1 MPAKEHYL
9 LKEGEEV
16 PNQDALY
23 EKYRLTS
30 QHGPLLL
37 TLLLVATTA
46 CIALIV
52 ITFYQEHSV
61 CPYTLGTAFLTLA
74 VFVVLY
80 ILVYF
85 EWLLRRWLRIFALLT
100 WACLMT
106 LGYVPF
112 FLFIVFVV
120 YTLLPFSMWGAVA
133 VGVLSSASFLLV
145 VVVRF
150 EAFTMLQMLASAV
163 IFLCVNL
170 TGAFHKH
177 QMHDASRDL
186 FIYTVKCIQIRRKLR
201 IEKRQQEN
209 LLLSVLPAHI
219 SMGMKLAIIER
230 LKERGDRR
238 YMPDNNFHSLYVKR
252 HQNVR
257 ARPLTLL
264 PSSVPSILY
273 ADIVGFTRLASD
285 CSPKELVVVLNEL
298 FGKFD
303 QIAKANECMRIKILG
318 DCYYCVSGLP
328 VSLPTHAR
336 NCVKMGLDMC
346 EAIKQVREA
355 TGVDISMRVGIHSG
369 NVLCGVIGLRKWQ
382 YDVWS
387 HDVSLANRMEAAGVP
402 GRVHITEATLNHLDK
417 AYEVE
422 DGHGQQRDPYLKE
435 MNIRTYLVID
445 PRSQQPPP
453 PSQHLHK
460 PKGDSALKMRA
471 SVRMTRYLES
481 WGAARPFAHLNRR
494 ESLSSN
500 ETPVPSRRRPKT
512 VPLRRH
518 RNPDRSASPK
528 GRSEDNYDDDEMLS
542 AIEGLSST
550 RPCCSKSDDFHT
562 IGSIFLEKD
571 FEREYRLA
579 PIPRVRNYFA
589 CAGLIFVC
597 ILLVH
602 VLLVPRMDALGVSFG
617 LVGCVLTLVLGLCF
631 ASELRCCPARGVLRA
646 ISESVETQPLLRLSL
661 AVVTASS
668 LLTVAIVN
676 LIAGPTP
683 PAGPG
688 VPGPRTTSNRHPS
701 PLQKP
706 TPDFNTTI
714 NPYGCLEKTQCEAL
728 LYYTCSCTLAFIAC
742 SVFLRMSLELKFVL
756 LTVALVAYLVLFNTD
771 TCLRWDSSGNVTC
784 DAICNATQANCTD
797 RQCPGCCCSSLKAMI
812 NFYLVLFYATLVML
826 SRQIDYY
833 CRLDCLWKKKF
844 KKEHEEF
851 ETMENVNRL
860 LLENV
865 LPAHVAAH
873 FIGDKLNEDWYHQS
887 YDCVCVM
894 FASVPDF
901 KVFYTECDVNKEGLE
916 CLRLLNEII
925 ADFDELLLKPK
936 FSGVEKIKTIGS
948 TYMAAAGLSIPS
960 GHENQVL
967 GGPCPI
973 PMGGRFNRLQTCGL
987 DGSGKVASLYACP
1000 GGRAKELLA
1009 WPGEQSWTL
1018 CGACPVSFTAPCPGG
1033 GSPAGAPVLTGQNA
1047 PGCPSEAR
1055 PKQEAGL
1062 TSSVPQDLARQH
1074 AHIGIMVEFS
1084 IALMSKLD
1092 GINRHSFNSFRLRVG
1107 INHGPVIAGVIGA
1120 RKPQYDIWGNTV
1132 NVASRME
1139 STGELGKIQM
1149 IPWMCASP
1157 LLDVPLRLSEHTA
1170 ATVSA
1175 FRSLPQPQAQ
1185 LEKAHRGQHVTPSPQ
1200 RHTSW
1205 RLHSSANPLWDPSED
1220 SPGVGSKRYRRAAL
1234 RSQA

>member
-1 MPAKEHYL
+1 MPAKGCYFL
-9 LKEGEEV
+9 NEGEEG
-16 PNQDALY
+16 PDQDALY

-37 TLLLVATTA
+37 TLLLVAIAA
-46 CIALIV
+46 CIALIAIAFSYGDPSSQQAV
-52 ITFYQEHSV
+52 
-61 CPYTLGTAFLTLA
+61 LGTAFFTLA
-74 VFVVLY
+74 VFVALY
-80 ILVYF
+80 VLVYA
-85 EWLLRRWLRIFALLT
+85 ECLVRRWLRASALLI
-100 WACLMT
+100 WACLVT
-106 LGYVPF
+106 LGYVLVFDSWRKAACAWEQVPF
-112 FLFIVFVV
+112 FLFVVFVV
-120 YTLLPFSMWGAVA
+120 YTLLPFSMQGAVV
-133 VGVLSSASFLLV
+133 VGVISSTSHLLV
-145 VVVRF
+145 LGALMGDLSMPSMQVG
-150 EAFTMLQMLASAV
+150 LQLLANAV
-163 IFLCVNL
+163 IFLCGNL

-177 QMHDASRDL
+177 QLQDASRDL
-186 FIYTVKCIQIRRKLR
+186 FTYTVKCIQIRRKLR

-209 LLLSVLPAHI
+209 LLLSILPAHI
-219 SMGMKLAIIER
+219 SMGMKLTIIER

-252 HQNVR
+252 HQNV
-257 ARPLTLL
+257 
-264 PSSVPSILY
+264 SILY

-285 CSPKELVVVLNEL
+285 CSPKELVVMLNEL

-453 PSQHLHK
+453 PSQHLPK
-460 PKGDSALKMRA
+460 PKGDAALKLRA

-481 WGAARPFAHLNRR
+481 WGAARPFAHLNHR
-494 ESLSSN
+494 ESVSSS
-500 ETPVPSRRRPKT
+500 ETPVPNSRRPKAI
-512 VPLRRH
+512 PLRRH
-518 RNPDRSASPK
+518 RTPDRSASPK
-528 GRSEDNYDDDEMLS
+528 GRSEDDSYDDEMLS

-550 RPCCSKSDDFHT
+550 RPCCSKSDDFYT
-562 IGSIFLEKD
+562 FGSIFLEKR

-579 PIPRVRNYFA
+579 PIPRARHYFA
-589 CAGLIFVC
+589 CASLVFIC

-602 VLLVPRMDALGVSFG
+602 ILLMPRTTALGVSFG
-617 LVGCVLTLVLGLCF
+617 LVACVLGLVLSLCF
-631 ASELRCCPARGVLRA
+631 AEQFLRCCPGRASLRA
-646 ISESVETQPLLRLSL
+646 ISERVETHPLLRLSL
-661 AVVTASS
+661 AILTVGS
-668 LLTVAIVN
+668 LLSVAIVN
-676 LIAGPTP
+676 LPLLPLPDVGE
-683 PAGPG
+683 PAGNE
-688 VPGPRTTSNRHPS
+688 TSLRAVSGRERILCN
-701 PLQKP
+701 
-706 TPDFNTTI
+706 
-714 NPYGCLEKTQCEAL
+714 L
-728 LYYTCSCTLAFIAC
+728 LPYYTCSCILAFVAC
-742 SVFLRMSLELKFVL
+742 SVFLRMSLELKVVL
-756 LTVALVAYLVLFNTD
+756 LTVALVVYLVLFNMLL
-771 TCLRWDSSGNVTC
+771 CPRWDCCGHSLGTPTKTNDTRSSAV
-784 DAICNATQANCTD
+784 
-797 RQCPGCCCSSLKAMI
+797 CSWWDLKTMVS
-812 NFYLVLFYATLVML
+812 FYLVLFYTTLIML

-833 CRLDCLWKKKF
+833 CRLDCLWKNKF

-936 FSGVEKIKTIGS
+936 FSSVEKIKTIGS
-948 TYMAAAGLSIPS
+948 TYMAAAGLSVPS
-960 GHENQVL
+960 GHENQ
-967 GGPCPI
+967 
-973 PMGGRFNRLQTCGL
+973 
-987 DGSGKVASLYACP
+987 
-1000 GGRAKELLA
+1000 
-1009 WPGEQSWTL
+1009 
-1018 CGACPVSFTAPCPGG
+1018 
-1033 GSPAGAPVLTGQNA
+1033 
-1047 PGCPSEAR
+1047 
-1055 PKQEAGL
+1055 
-1062 TSSVPQDLARQH
+1062 DLERQH
-1074 AHIGIMVEFS
+1074 AHIGTTVEFS
-1084 IALMSKLD
+1084 IALMNKLD

-1139 STGELGKIQM
+1139 STGELGKIQVTEETCTTLQGLGYSCECRGL
-1149 IPWMCASP
+1149 IN
-1157 LLDVPLRLSEHTA
+1157 VKGKGELRTYFVCTDTA
-1170 ATVSA
+1170 K
-1175 FRSLPQPQAQ
+1175 FQGLG
-1185 LEKAHRGQHVTPSPQ
+1185 L
-1200 RHTSW
+1200 
-1205 RLHSSANPLWDPSED
+1205 N
-1220 SPGVGSKRYRRAAL
+1220 
-1234 RSQA
+1234 

>member
-1 MPAKEHYL
+1 MPTKGRYFL
-9 LKEGEEV
+9 NEGEEGAD
-16 PNQDALY
+16 QAALY
-23 EKYRLTS
+23 EKYRLSS

-37 TLLLVATTA
+37 LLLLVAVAA
-46 CIALIV
+46 CIALIS
-52 ITFYQEHSV
+52 ISFSHGDPSRHQAI
-61 CPYTLGTAFLTLA
+61 LGTSFFMLTL
-74 VFVVLY
+74 FVVLY
-80 ILVYF
+80 VLVYV
-85 EWLLRRWLRIFALLT
+85 ECLVRRWLQALALLT
-100 WACLMT
+100 WVCLMM
-106 LGYVPF
+106 LGSMLVWDSWKKEACAWEQVPF

-120 YTLLPFSMWGAVA
+120 YALLPLSTRAAVTVGLVSTISHLLVFGAVTGA
-133 VGVLSSASFLLV
+133 FRMSLTGTQLWLQLL
-145 VVVRF
+145 
-150 EAFTMLQMLASAV
+150 ANAV
-163 IFLCVNL
+163 ILLGGNF

-177 QMHDASRDL
+177 QLQDASRDL
-186 FIYTVKCIQIRRKLR
+186 FTYTVKCIQIRRKLR
-201 IEKRQQEN
+201 VEKRQQEN

-230 LKERGDRR
+230 LKESGDRS

-252 HQNVR
+252 HQNV
-257 ARPLTLL
+257 
-264 PSSVPSILY
+264 SILY
-273 ADIVGFTRLASD
+273 ADIVGFTQLASD

-336 NCVKMGLDMC
+336 NCVKMGLDIC

-435 MNIRTYLVID
+435 MNVRTYLVID
-445 PRSQQPPP
+445 PRSQQPPQ
-453 PSQHLHK
+453 PSHHLPK
-460 PKGDSALKMRA
+460 PKGDAALKMRA
-471 SVRMTRYLES
+471 SVRVTRYLES
-481 WGAARPFAHLNRR
+481 WGAARPFAHLNHR
-494 ESLSSN
+494 ESVSSS
-500 ETPVPSRRRPKT
+500 ETPIPNGRKPKAI
-512 VPLRRH
+512 PLRRH
-518 RNPDRSASPK
+518 RTPDRSASPK
-528 GRSEDNYDDDEMLS
+528 GRLEDDCDDEMLS

-550 RPCCSKSDDFHT
+550 RPCCSKSDDFYT
-562 IGSIFLEKD
+562 FGSIFLEKG

-579 PIPRVRNYFA
+579 PIPRARYDFA
-589 CAGLIFVC
+589 CASLVFIC

-602 VLLVPRMDALGVSFG
+602 VLVMSRVTTLGVSFG
-617 LVGCVLTLVLGLCF
+617 LVACLLGMVLGLCF
-631 ASELRCCPARGVLRA
+631 ATEFSRCCPARGMLWV

-661 AVVTASS
+661 VVLTVGS
-668 LLTVAIVN
+668 LLTVAIIN
-676 LIAGPTP
+676 MPLMLNSDLEL
-683 PAGPG
+683 PG
-688 VPGPRTTSNRHPS
+688 GNEASLLATRNRVRT
-701 PLQKP
+701 L
-706 TPDFNTTI
+706 
-714 NPYGCLEKTQCEAL
+714 CEFIPH
-728 LYYTCSCTLAFIAC
+728 YTCSCILGFIAC
-742 SVFLRMSLELKFVL
+742 SVFLRMSLELKVVL
-756 LTVALVAYLVLFNTD
+756 LTVALVAYLLLFNLSPCWQLDCCGHSPGNITE
-771 TCLRWDSSGNVTC
+771 TNSTLSSTLE
-784 DAICNATQANCTD
+784 
-797 RQCPGCCCSSLKAMI
+797 CSQKDLKTMI

-833 CRLDCLWKKKF
+833 CRLDYLWKKKF

-873 FIGDKLNEDWYHQS
+873 FIGDKAAEDWYHQS

-948 TYMAAAGLSIPS
+948 TYMAAAGLSVPS
-960 GHENQVL
+960 GHENQ
-967 GGPCPI
+967 
-973 PMGGRFNRLQTCGL
+973 
-987 DGSGKVASLYACP
+987 D
-1000 GGRAKELLA
+1000 
-1009 WPGEQSWTL
+1009 
-1018 CGACPVSFTAPCPGG
+1018 
-1033 GSPAGAPVLTGQNA
+1033 
-1047 PGCPSEAR
+1047 
-1055 PKQEAGL
+1055 QE
-1062 TSSVPQDLARQH
+1062 RQH
-1074 AHIGIMVEFS
+1074 VHIGVLVEFS
-1084 IALMSKLD
+1084 MALMSKLD

-1139 STGELGKIQM
+1139 STGELGKIQVTEETC
-1149 IPWMCASP
+1149 IILQGLGYSCECRG
-1157 LLDVPLRLSEHTA
+1157 LINVKGKGELRTYFVCTDTA
-1170 ATVSA
+1170 KVQG
-1175 FRSLPQPQAQ
+1175 LG
-1185 LEKAHRGQHVTPSPQ
+1185 L
-1200 RHTSW
+1200 
-1205 RLHSSANPLWDPSED
+1205 N
-1220 SPGVGSKRYRRAAL
+1220 
-1234 RSQA
+1234 

>member
-1 MPAKEHYL
+1 MPAKGRYFL
-9 LKEGEEV
+9 NEGEEI
-16 PNQDALY
+16 PDQAALY

-37 TLLLVATTA
+37 TLLVAATA
-46 CIALIV
+46 ACSALIA
-52 ITFYQEHSV
+52 ITFSHGDPSQHQAV
-61 CPYTLGTAFLTLA
+61 LATAFLALT
-74 VFVVLY
+74 VFVAVY
-80 ILVYF
+80 VLVYV
-85 EWLLRRWLRIFALLT
+85 ECLVRRWLRAVALLT

-106 LGYVPF
+106 LGYVLVFDSRMKQACAWEQVPF
-112 FLFIVFVV
+112 FLFIIFVV
-120 YTLLPFSMWGAVA
+120 YTLLPFSTQGAVA
-133 VGVLSSASFLLV
+133 VGVVSTASHLLV
-145 VVVRF
+145 IGAVMGV
-150 EAFTMLQMLASAV
+150 FTAPSAQAGLQLLANAV
-163 IFLCVNL
+163 IFLCGNF

-177 QMHDASRDL
+177 QLQDASRDL
-186 FIYTVKCIQIRRKLR
+186 FTYTVKCIQIRRKLR

-230 LKERGDRR
+230 LKEHGDRR
-238 YMPDNNFHSLYVKR
+238 YLPDNNFHSLYVKR
-252 HQNVR
+252 HRNV
-257 ARPLTLL
+257 
-264 PSSVPSILY
+264 SILY

-402 GRVHITEATLNHLDK
+402 GRVHITEATLSHLDK

-453 PSQHLHK
+453 PSQQL
-460 PKGDSALKMRA
+460 PRPRGDAALKMRA

-481 WGAARPFAHLNRR
+481 WGAARPFAHLNHR
-494 ESLSSN
+494 ESVSSG
-500 ETPVPSRRRPKT
+500 ETPVPSGRRPKAI
-512 VPLRRH
+512 PLRRH
-518 RNPDRSASPK
+518 RTPDRSASPR
-528 GRSEDNYDDDEMLS
+528 GRAEDDSYDDEMLS

-550 RPCCSKSDDFHT
+550 RPCCSKSDDFYT
-562 IGSIFLEKD
+562 FGSIFLEKD

-579 PIPRVRNYFA
+579 PVPRARHDFA

-602 VLLVPRMDALGVSFG
+602 LLVMPRTVALGVSFG
-617 LVGCVLTLVLGLCF
+617 LVACVLALVLGLCF
-631 ASELRCCPARGVLRA
+631 ATELLRGCLAPGTRRA
-646 ISESVETQPLLRLSL
+646 ISERVETQPLLRLTL
-661 AVVTASS
+661 AVLTIGS
-668 LLTVAIVN
+668 LLTVAVIN
-676 LIAGPTP
+676 LPLMP
-683 PAGPG
+683 LPASGLPG
-688 VPGPRTTSNRHPS
+688 GNETETSPGTLSGKDAT
-701 PLQKP
+701 L
-706 TPDFNTTI
+706 
-714 NPYGCLEKTQCEAL
+714 CAVL
-728 LYYTCSCTLAFIAC
+728 LHYTCTCILGFVAC
-742 SVFLRMSLELKFVL
+742 SVFLRMSLELKLVL
-756 LTVALVAYLVLFNTD
+756 LTVALVAYLLLFNLSPCWQWDCCGSGLGNLTRGNGTLSAP
-771 TCLRWDSSGNVTC
+771 TCSWRDLNT
-784 DAICNATQANCTD
+784 
-797 RQCPGCCCSSLKAMI
+797 MI
-812 NFYLVLFYATLVML
+812 NFYLLLFYGTLVML

-948 TYMAAAGLSIPS
+948 TYMAAAGLSVTP
-960 GHENQVL
+960 GHENQ
-967 GGPCPI
+967 
-973 PMGGRFNRLQTCGL
+973 
-987 DGSGKVASLYACP
+987 
-1000 GGRAKELLA
+1000 
-1009 WPGEQSWTL
+1009 
-1018 CGACPVSFTAPCPGG
+1018 
-1033 GSPAGAPVLTGQNA
+1033 
-1047 PGCPSEAR
+1047 
-1055 PKQEAGL
+1055 
-1062 TSSVPQDLARQH
+1062 DLERQH
-1074 AHIGIMVEFS
+1074 THIGVMVEFS
-1084 IALMSKLD
+1084 MALMSKLD

-1139 STGELGKIQM
+1139 STGELGKIQVTEETCT
-1149 IPWMCASP
+1149 ILQALGYSCECRG
-1157 LLDVPLRLSEHTA
+1157 LINVKGKGELRTYFVCTDTA
-1170 ATVSA
+1170 KCQG
-1175 FRSLPQPQAQ
+1175 LG
-1185 LEKAHRGQHVTPSPQ
+1185 L
-1200 RHTSW
+1200 
-1205 RLHSSANPLWDPSED
+1205 N
-1220 SPGVGSKRYRRAAL
+1220 
-1234 RSQA
+1234 